1 MFNKSK
7 VQNDIVTFF
16 IGLVMLVVGLYLFMQ
31 NVEVTTANIFT
42 FSMFGHRMDG
52 LIFLPLIASII
63 YIFFSYN
70 KVSKTCFFLS
80 IVLIIVNVIMN
91 LRLYWNTQ
99 SLFVTIIIFILLFG
113 GGALVMKTI
122 FVNPNGKHGRDYTN
136 GK

>member
-122 FVNPNGKHGRDYTN
+122 FVNPNGKHGRDYSS

>member
-7 VQNDIVTFF
+7 IQNDIVTFF

-42 FSMFGHRMDG
+42 FSIFGHRMDG

-122 FVNPNGKHGRDYTN
+122 FVNPNGKHGRDYSS